1 VKAFGEKSTAAEQG
15 FDLQTITGW
24 LEDMIQD
31 EEERGHPLV
40 AKAYD
45 ALQLLTEIAD
55 GVAGDT
61 QRAKAAKTRW
71 KRTKKKDRSAEMRRI
86 ALIRHAKTKKATGP
100 QNNPNHQ
107 RADER

>member
-1 VKAFGEKSTAAEQG
+1 MKAFGKKSTAAAHG

-31 EEERGHPLV
+31 EENRGHPLV
-40 AKAYD
+40 PKAYD

-61 QRAKAAKTRW
+61 QRVKAAKTRW
-71 KRTKKKDRSAEMRRI
+71 KHTKKKDRSAEMRRI
-86 ALIRHAKTKKATGP
+86 ALIRHSKTKKAAPG
-100 QNNPNHQ
+100 QSNIS
-107 RADER
+107 R

>member
-1 VKAFGEKSTAAEQG
+1 MRAFGEKSTAAEQG

-40 AKAYD
+40 SKAYD

-61 QRAKAAKTRW
+61 QRAKAAKARW
-71 KRTKKKDRSAEMRRI
+71 KRTTKKQRSAAAKAAAEARW
-86 ALIRHAKTKKATGP
+86 KTKRATGP
-100 QNNPNHQ
+100 QNNRDDQ
-107 RADER
+107 RRGE